1 MKVVEVWFH
10 CPFSKVSYRGGTST
24 ESFISSVIIKLSLIK
39 IEYNSMYLGLN
50 LMFGKKDDEEVKK
63 LREQVE
69 NLKEQL
75 NGLSKQLEAKEEEK
89 KEEQPEKVEEPKTE
103 QPLRSGEAVWRFP
116 DFGDRIGEYV
126 GGIIEGVVDNVMK
139 DLDRSL
145 GGLSGKFGPEK
156 ITTKLAE
163 KSAAKETMKVNPK
176 TAADLMNALGHEN
189 RITILG
195 ELVSGGR
202 YASEFQEKLPDISA
216 STLSSHLDVL
226 EKAGLI
232 VQEKARGRYLITM
245 PGRLAYQ
252 MANEIAKQVEQ
263 NSL

>member
-1 MKVVEVWFH
+1 
-10 CPFSKVSYRGGTST
+10 
-24 ESFISSVIIKLSLIK
+24 
-39 IEYNSMYLGLN
+39 
-50 LMFGKKDDEEVKK
+50 MFGKKDDEEVKN

-69 NLKEQL
+69 KLKEQL
-75 NGLSKQLEAKEEEK
+75 NGLSKQLEAKKEEEK
-89 KEEQPEKVEEPKTE
+89 EEPEKAEEPRREQPT
-103 QPLRSGEAVWRFP
+103 QSGEAAWRFE

-126 GGIIEGVVDNVMK
+126 GGIIEGVMTNVMS

-145 GGLSGKFGPEK
+145 GGHPYRFSTGKP
-156 ITTKLAE
+156 AE
-163 KSAAKETMKVNPK
+163 KETVKANPK
-176 TAADLMNALGHEN
+176 AAADLMSALGHEN

-202 YASEFQEKLPDISA
+202 YASELQEKIPDIGA

-245 PGRLAYQ
+245 SGRLAYQ

>member
-1 MKVVEVWFH
+1 MKV
-10 CPFSKVSYRGGTST
+10 
-24 ESFISSVIIKLSLIK
+24 IS
-39 IEYNSMYLGLN
+39 
-50 LMFGKKDDEEVKK
+50 MFGKKDDEEVKN

-69 NLKEQL
+69 KLKEQL
-75 NGLSKQLEAKEEEK
+75 NELSKQLESKKEEETK
-89 KEEQPEKVEEPKTE
+89 KEEEPEKE
-103 QPLRSGEAVWRFP
+103 QPTRPQISMRIHE

-126 GGIIEGVVDNVMK
+126 GGIIEGVMDNVMS
-139 DLDRSL
+139 DLNRSL
-145 GGLSGKFGPEK
+145 GGQSYKFR
-156 ITTKLAE
+156 AE
-163 KSAAKETMKVNPK
+163 KPAEKEAVKANSKV
-176 TAADLMNALGHEN
+176 AADLMSALGQEN

-202 YASEFQEKLPDISA
+202 YASELQEKLPDIGA

-252 MANEIAKQVEQ
+252 MANEIAKQVEE

>member
-1 MKVVEVWFH
+1 MSAE
-10 CPFSKVSYRGGTST
+10 
-24 ESFISSVIIKLSLIK
+24 
-39 IEYNSMYLGLN
+39 
-50 LMFGKKDDEEVKK
+50 KDDEVKN

-69 NLKEQL
+69 KLKEQL
-75 NGLSKQLEAKEEEK
+75 NELSKQLDAQKEEEPK
-89 KEEQPEKVEEPKTE
+89 KEQPS
-103 QPLRSGEAVWRFP
+103 QPNVSGAGFDEL
-116 DFGDRIGEYV
+116 GNRIGEYV
-126 GGIIEGVVDNVMK
+126 GGIIEGVMNNVMS

-145 GGLSGKFGPEK
+145 GFRSHKLIIEK
-156 ITTKLAE
+156 PAE
-163 KSAAKETMKVNPK
+163 RETVKANPK
-176 TAADLMNALGHEN
+176 IVADLMSALGHEN
-189 RITILG
+189 RIAILA

-202 YASEFQEKLPDISA
+202 YSSELQEKLPDIGA

-252 MANEIAKQVEQ
+252 MANEIAKHVEE

>member
-1 MKVVEVWFH
+1 
-10 CPFSKVSYRGGTST
+10 
-24 ESFISSVIIKLSLIK
+24 
-39 IEYNSMYLGLN
+39 
-50 LMFGKKDDEEVKK
+50 MFGKKDNEEVRK

-69 NLKEQL
+69 QLKEQL
-75 NGLSKQLEAKEEEK
+75 NGLSKHLEAKKEEK
-89 KEEQPEKVEEPKTE
+89 KEEPEKVEEPGTE
-103 QPLRSGEAVWRFP
+103 QPTQSSEAAWRFE

-126 GGIIEGVVDNVMK
+126 SGIIEGVMNNVMS

-145 GGLSGKFGPEK
+145 GGHSYKFSTQKP
-156 ITTKLAE
+156 AE
-163 KSAAKETMKVNPK
+163 KETVKANPK
-176 TAADLMNALGHEN
+176 AAADLMSALGHEN

-195 ELVSGGR
+195 EMVSGGR
-202 YASEFQEKLPDISA
+202 YASELQEKLPDIGA

>member
-1 MKVVEVWFH
+1 MEL
-10 CPFSKVSYRGGTST
+10 
-24 ESFISSVIIKLSLIK
+24 SS
-39 IEYNSMYLGLN
+39 
-50 LMFGKKDDEEVKK
+50 MFGKKDDEEVKN

-69 NLKEQL
+69 KLKEQL
-75 NGLSKQLEAKEEEK
+75 NGLSKQLEAKNEEK
-89 KEEQPEKVEEPKTE
+89 EPEKEKEKEQPA
-103 QPLRSGEAVWRFP
+103 QPSESSWRF
-116 DFGDRIGEYV
+116 DEFGDRIGEYV
-126 GGIIEGVVDNVMK
+126 GGIIEGVMNNVMS
-139 DLDRSL
+139 DVNRSL
-145 GGLSGKFGPEK
+145 GGYSYKFKTGKP
-156 ITTKLAE
+156 AE
-163 KSAAKETMKVNPK
+163 TETVKANPK
-176 TAADLMNALGHEN
+176 AAADLMSALGHEN

-195 ELVSGGR
+195 ELVSGGH
-202 YASEFQEKLPDISA
+202 YASELQEKLPDIGA